1 MDILY
6 LSPHLD
12 DAALS
17 CGGLIHQQTRA
28 GLSVGVLTI
37 FAGSPR
43 TAVRS
48 PFAQTLEARWG
59 AQGDAIA
66 MRRREDEEALAVLG
80 AEPIHWPYEDAIY
93 RLHPR
98 TGEPVYPSREAI
110 FGDVSAHDPVKA
122 WALASEIRRLWRQSG
137 RPRLYAMLAAGQHV
151 DHQVVQRAVL
161 HLAERDGLEVA
172 WYEDYPY
179 AEDQDAVRQAVA
191 QSPLGALQPQSA
203 RLAEDDLAAKLDAI
217 ACYRS
222 QIPIFW
228 QDEADMRRHVREH
241 ALRMGG
247 GVPAE
252 QYWVRGGDCIH
263 E

>member
-17 CGGLIHQQTRA
+17 CGGLIHQQARA
-28 GLSVGVLTI
+28 GLSVAVLTI
-37 FAGSPR
+37 FAGSAR
-43 TAVRS
+43 TDVRS
-48 PFAQTLEARWG
+48 PFASALESRWG

-66 MRRREDEEALAVLG
+66 MRRREDREALALLG

-93 RLHPR
+93 RLHTG
-98 TGEPVYPSREAI
+98 TGEPIYASRDAI
-110 FGDVSAHDPVKA
+110 FGSVHAHDPVKPA
-122 WALASEIRRLWRQSG
+122 DLASEIRTLWRGAG
-137 RPRLYAMLAAGQHV
+137 RPKLYAMLAAGNHV
-151 DHQVVQRAVL
+151 DHQIVQLAVL
-161 HLAERDGLEVA
+161 RLVERDGVDVA

-179 AEDQDAVRQAVA
+179 AEDQDAVRRAVA
-191 QSPLGALQPQSA
+191 QSPLPDLRPQVVHLSE
-203 RLAEDDLAAKLDAI
+203 EDMAAKCDAV

-228 QDEADMRRHVREH
+228 QDEEDMRRHIRQH

-252 QYWVRGGDCIH
+252 QYWVRG
-263 E
+263 

>member
-1 MDILY
+1 MDVLY
-6 LSPHLD
+6 ISPHLD

-37 FAGSPR
+37 FAGSAQ
-43 TAVRS
+43 TDLRS
-48 PFAQTLEARWG
+48 PFARMLEARWG

-66 MRRREDEEALAVLG
+66 MRRQEDREALAVLG

-93 RLHPR
+93 RLHTR
-98 TGEPVYPSREAI
+98 TGKPVYGGRDAL
-110 FGDVSAHDPVKA
+110 FGDVSRYDPVKA
-122 WALASEIRRLWRQSG
+122 RALASEIRKFWRAAG
-137 RPRLYAMLAAGQHV
+137 RPRVYAMLAAGRHV
-151 DHQVVQRAVL
+151 DHQVVQLAMLR
-161 HLAERDGLEVA
+161 LAERDGLEVA

-191 QSPLGALQPQSA
+191 QSPMGALRPQTV
-203 RLAEDDLAAKLDAI
+203 RLAEEDLAAKCDAI

-228 QDEADMRRHVREH
+228 RDEDDMRAHVRAH

-247 GVPAE
+247 DCPAE
-252 QYWVRGGDCIH
+252 QYWARV
-263 E
+263 